1 MKVVKTFCFSALFGV
16 WVTAGSVASIGA
28 VGDAAA
34 RDEAAKTRPN
44 ILLLMTDQQTL
55 RAMSAA
61 GNPYLH
67 TPNMDSLA
75 AGVRFTIS
83 YCASP
88 VCAPSRS
95 SIITGRMPHETGVNF
110 NGDVPDPSIPNL
122 GEVFRA
128 AGYETAWAGKWHL
141 PASYPRPPKDT
152 VPGFEY
158 LSLPKDIHLGLGE
171 QTDGIV
177 ADRAIAFLRR
187 KHDRPWL
194 LGVSLHNP
202 HDICWWARLEPVRPR
217 NPHLF
222 PPLPDNFDIAPDE
235 PGFLADC
242 RKPKTYGVEQ
252 QYADAWDEMQ
262 WRAYLYEYYRLTEQ
276 VDRVIGRI
284 LHALRARKLDEN
296 TLIVFTSD
304 HGEGVAG
311 HRLIVKLTPYD
322 GAATV
327 PLILCW
333 PGVIPAGREDAV
345 HPVSGID
352 IVPTLCD
359 YADVPLPQPTTGISL
374 RRWIERPDAGGREA
388 VVIELAPF
396 KKQPH
401 RQGRIVRTRRFKYMT
416 FTDGERPEALFDM
429 QADPGE
435 TKNLAGD
442 ARYRDQLD
450 RHRRLLRDW
459 LRRTNDAFRAAWMK

>member
-1 MKVVKTFCFSALFGV
+1 MMLERTRCLCVLVGL
-16 WVTAGSVASIGA
+16 VTAGSVTSIGA
-28 VGDAAA
+28 AGDAAA
-34 RDEAAKTRPN
+34 RDETAKPRPN
-44 ILLLMTDQQTL
+44 VLLLMTDQQTL

-67 TPNMDSLA
+67 TPHMDSLAA

-95 SIITGRMPHETGVNF
+95 SILTGRMPHETGVNF
-110 NGDVPDPSIPNL
+110 NGDVPDPSLPNL
-122 GEVFRA
+122 GEIFRA

-141 PASYPRPPKDT
+141 PASYPRAPQQT

-158 LSLPKDIHLGLGE
+158 LSLPKDVGLALGE

-202 HDICWWARLEPVRPR
+202 HDICWWARLKPVRPR

-252 QYADAWDEMQ
+252 QYTDAWDETQ
-262 WRAYLYEYYRLTEQ
+262 WRAYLYAYHRLTEQ

-284 LHALRARKLDEN
+284 LRVLRARKLDDN
-296 TLIVFTSD
+296 TLIV
-304 HGEGVAG
+304 
-311 HRLIVKLTPYD
+311 
-322 GAATV
+322 
-327 PLILCW
+327 
-333 PGVIPAGREDAV
+333 
-345 HPVSGID
+345 
-352 IVPTLCD
+352 
-359 YADVPLPQPTTGISL
+359 
-374 RRWIERPDAGGREA
+374 
-388 VVIELAPF
+388 
-396 KKQPH
+396 
-401 RQGRIVRTRRFKYMT
+401 
-416 FTDGERPEALFDM
+416 
-429 QADPGE
+429 
-435 TKNLAGD
+435 
-442 ARYRDQLD
+442 
-450 RHRRLLRDW
+450 
-459 LRRTNDAFRAAWMK
+459 